1 MLHGSTPTRARVLGA
16 AAAAAGVAA
25 LPRFARGAGKPVVRI
40 GFLDSFSGVFADV
53 AALHKTGAQLA
64 LEDINRTSRVTF
76 ELVFGDDASNPAT
89 AGTEA
94 RRLIG
99 QEKVDVLFGG
109 TSSANGLALGPLVDE
124 LGIFNLALGPFDS
137 TLTGEKARRLTYRFG
152 CNARMVMRPLAN
164 RLLALGKKWYFLQ
177 SDYGMGR
184 DSYAQLSQA
193 LQRAGGTE
201 VGHDV
206 VPLGTSEFSPSLTKI
221 RNSGADVL
229 ILANSGQDA
238 ANSIKQFVAF
248 GMQKQ
253 MHLAGINLED
263 FYFKVVPLD
272 AIAGATFSVLW
283 SPYASDSSR
292 KLAARIHRAI
302 NAPVSARHFY
312 GYGGLVALTDRILA
326 AHTTDAEK
334 LAAAFD
340 DHAFDGYKGTRSV
353 WHGCDH
359 QLAQDVYA
367 GAVVNA
373 KTFARTQFLFD
384 VQSEVPAAESDG
396 TCDSP
401 WARAAKAAMASQ
413 TIGHRE
419 GYAPK
424 TV

>member
-1 MLHGSTPTRARVLGA
+1 MQRSTPTRGQVLRSGA
-16 AAAAAGVAA
+16 AAAGLAV
-25 LPRFARGAGKPVVRI
+25 LPSFARGAGKPVVRI

-64 LEDINRTSRVTF
+64 LDDINRNSRVTF
-76 ELVFGDDASNPAT
+76 EFVFGDDASNPAT
-89 AGTEA
+89 AVTEA
-94 RRLIG
+94 RRLIA

-109 TSSANGLALGPLVDE
+109 TSSANGLALGPLVAD

-137 TLTGEKARRLTYRFG
+137 TLTGEKATRLTYRFG
-152 CNARMVMRPLAN
+152 CNARMGMRALAN

-193 LQRAGGTE
+193 LKRAGGTE

-206 VPLGTSEFSPSLTKI
+206 LPLGTSEFSPSLTKI
-221 RNSGADVL
+221 RNSAADVL
-229 ILANSGQDA
+229 VLANSGQDA

-253 MHLAGINLED
+253 MQLAGINLED
-263 FYFKVVPLD
+263 FYYKVVPLD
-272 AIAGATFSVLW
+272 AIAGSTFSVLW

-292 KLAARIHRAI
+292 KLAARIHQAI

-312 GYGGLVALTDRILA
+312 GYGGLAALTERILTA
-326 AHTTDAEK
+326 RTTDPEK

-367 GAVVNA
+367 GAVVNS

-384 VQSEVPAAESDG
+384 VQAEVPAVESDG

-401 WARAAKAAMASQ
+401 WARAAKAAIASRP
-413 TIGHRE
+413 IGRRE
-419 GYAPK
+419 GYTPK
-424 TV
+424 VL

>member
-1 MLHGSTPTRARVLGA
+1 MPTRGQVLGAGA
-16 AAAAAGVAA
+16 AAAAMAA
-25 LPRFARGAGKPVVRI
+25 LPSFARGAGKPVVRI

-64 LEDINRTSRVTF
+64 LDDINRTSRVTF
-76 ELVFGDDASNPAT
+76 EFVFGDDASNPAT

-94 RRLIG
+94 RRLIA

-109 TSSANGLALGPLVDE
+109 TSSANGLALGPIVDD

-137 TLTGEKARRLTYRFG
+137 TLTGEKATRLTYRYG
-152 CNARMVMRPLAN
+152 CNARMVMRALAN

-193 LQRAGGTE
+193 LKRAGGTE

-229 ILANSGQDA
+229 VLANSGQDA

-263 FYFKVVPLD
+263 FYYKVVPLD
-272 AIAGATFSVLW
+272 DIAGATFSVLW

-326 AHTTDAEK
+326 AHTTDPEK
-334 LAAAFD
+334 LAVAFD

-367 GAVVNA
+367 GAVVNS
-373 KTFARTQFLFD
+373 KTFAKTQFLFD
-384 VQSEVPAAESDG
+384 VQADVPAVESDG

-419 GYAPK
+419 NYTPK
-424 TV
+424 IV

>member
-1 MLHGSTPTRARVLGA
+1 MLQSSKPSRGDVLRSGLA
-16 AAAAAGVAA
+16 VAGLAA
-25 LPRFARGAGKPVVRI
+25 LPSAARSAGKPVVRI
-40 GFLDSFSGVFADV
+40 GFLDSFSGVFADIG
-53 AALHKTGAQLA
+53 ALHKTGAQLA
-64 LEDINRTSRVTF
+64 LDDVNKNSRVRF
-76 ELVFGDDASNPAT
+76 EFVFGDDASKPAT
-89 AGTEA
+89 GTTEA

-99 QEKVDVLFGG
+99 EEKVDVLFGG
-109 TSSANGLALGPLVDE
+109 TSSGIGLAIAPIVED
-124 LGIFNLALGPFDS
+124 LGIFNMALGPFDS
-137 TLTGEKARRLTYRFG
+137 TLTGEKATRLTYRYG
-152 CNARMVMRPLAN
+152 CNARMVMRALAN

-184 DSYAQLSQA
+184 DSYNQLSET
-193 LQRAGGTE
+193 LKRAGGTE
-201 VGHDV
+201 AGHDV
-206 VPLGTSEFSPSLTKI
+206 LPLGTSEFSPSLTKI

-229 ILANSGQDA
+229 VLANSGQDA

-248 GMQKQ
+248 GMHKQ

-263 FYFKVVPLD
+263 FYYKVVPLD
-272 AIAGATFSVLW
+272 EIAGATFSVLW

-292 KLAARIHRAI
+292 KLASRIHKVI
-302 NAPVSARHFY
+302 NGPVSARHFY
-312 GYGGLVALTDRILA
+312 GYGGIMALTDRILA
-326 AHTTDAEK
+326 ARTTDPEK

-340 DHAFDGYKGTRSV
+340 DHAFDGYKRTKSV

-384 VQSEVPAAESDG
+384 VQSDVPASESDG

-413 TIGHRE
+413 KIGVRE
-419 GYAPK
+419 GYTPK

>member
-1 MLHGSTPTRARVLGA
+1 MLHSSKPTRGQVLRS
-16 AAAAAGVAA
+16 AAAAAGLAA
-25 LPRFARGAGKPVVRI
+25 WPSFARGAAKPVVRI

-64 LEDINRTSRVTF
+64 LDDINRTSRVTF
-76 ELVFGDDASNPAT
+76 EFVFGDDASNPAT
-89 AGTEA
+89 AVTEA
-94 RRLIG
+94 RRLVA

-109 TSSANGLALGPLVDE
+109 TSSANGLALGPLTAE

-137 TLTGEKARRLTYRFG
+137 TLTGEKATRLTYRYG
-152 CNARMVMRPLAN
+152 CNARMVMRALAN

-193 LQRAGGTE
+193 LKRAGGTE
-201 VGHDV
+201 LGHDV

-229 ILANSGQDA
+229 VLSNSGQDA

-263 FYFKVVPLD
+263 FYYKVVPLD
-272 AIAGATFSVLW
+272 EIAGSTFSVLW
-283 SPYASDSSR
+283 SPNASDSSR
-292 KLAARIHRAI
+292 KLTARIHRAI

-312 GYGGLVALTDRILA
+312 GYGGVAALTERILA
-326 AHTTDAEK
+326 ARTTDPEK

-367 GAVVNA
+367 GAVVNS

-384 VQSEVPAAESDG
+384 VQAEVPAVESDG

-401 WARAAKAAMASQ
+401 WAVAAKAAMTAKPV
-413 TIGHRE
+413 GHRE
-419 GYAPK
+419 GYTPK
-424 TV
+424 VL